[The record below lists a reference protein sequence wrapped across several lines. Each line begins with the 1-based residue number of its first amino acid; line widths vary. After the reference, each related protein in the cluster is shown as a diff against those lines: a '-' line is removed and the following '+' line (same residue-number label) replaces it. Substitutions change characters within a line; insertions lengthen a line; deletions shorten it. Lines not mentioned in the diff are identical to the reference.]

1 MATVESDKRTVL
13 QVDARK
19 VADSATTGKS
29 GEKEKIAK
37 LKMELER
44 LSSIGT
50 ANERGSVVS
59 EVAHLPFQMGGVT
72 EGQGAGDQSLLDGV
86 LLQAQNTAER
96 IKSFNRSGLQID
108 IMSDSINLFAAI
120 LFGMGALCLL
130 VYTVR
135 RRYKE
140 VTGDSGAE
148 GRRGKRRR
156 ARQRSRSHQILI

>member
-1 MATVESDKRTVL
+1 
-13 QVDARK
+13 
-19 VADSATTGKS
+19 
-29 GEKEKIAK
+29 
-37 LKMELER
+37 
-44 LSSIGT
+44 
-50 ANERGSVVS
+50 
-59 EVAHLPFQMGGVT
+59 MGGVT

-120 LFGMGALCLL
+120 LFGMGSGCLL

-148 GRRGKRRR
+148 GRRGKLPEMRTAAPHRDYGELHG
-156 ARQRSRSHQILI
+156 S

>member
-1 MATVESDKRTVL
+1 MRFIKNVVEK
-13 QVDARK
+13 K
-19 VADSATTGKS
+19 P
-29 GEKEKIAK
+29 EKKPTDWPPNYIYPYE
-37 LKMELER
+37 
-44 LSSIGT
+44 S
-50 ANERGSVVS
+50 NE
-59 EVAHLPFQMGGVT
+59 VT